1 MYGWSLETLEGKRF
15 LKRRSI
21 MVKYQ
26 REDAGK
32 DSLYEIS
39 KGKVLTENEKE
50 NSEKELKEDEEAF

>member
-1 MYGWSLETLEGKRF
+1 
-15 LKRRSI
+15 

-32 DSLYEIS
+32 DSLYEII

>member
-1 MYGWSLETLEGKRF
+1 
-15 LKRRSI
+15 

-39 KGKVLTENEKE
+39 KGKVLIENEKE
-50 NSEKELKEDEEAF
+50 NSEKELKEDEEAFWNSGVGEASIHPQGASDPQ